1 MGITHN
7 TDCVNAIKPRVVA
20 FLDLGEDEFIKTL
33 RARLFHAFETEA
45 NVYGKGFVWDLCHRM
60 NRDRRDGQSCRRW
73 SVGMAGSPSHL
84 IIVPTENGRTIYE
97 VKEGDNRLVARH
109 SGRK

>member
-1 MGITHN
+1 VRSSIGDRRVGITHN

-45 NVYGKGFVWDLCHRM
+45 NVYGKGFVEGMVCVEYVDPAK
-60 NRDRRDGQSCRRW
+60 DGTF
-73 SVGMAGSPSHL
+73 VIG
-84 IIVPTENGRTIYE
+84 
-97 VKEGDNRLVARH
+97 
-109 SGRK
+109 